1 MGLSNWPSLVDDDGS
16 LTLGT
21 EIEKATFDA
30 IKASI
35 EADMYSSTNPTV
47 TAENVIDEVVTARG
61 SKASL
66 DARLDIALNEDG
78 TLKSQASLMTV
89 ASAQMLPQTNVVVN
103 DVFLIWA
110 AGDSAAATGWTL
122 SGTGAAVARAGTSL
136 GDTARKVGDFCSKLT
151 YGSTT
156 LTYYNE
162 ILTTAAFTRLSHL
175 QGKSVGFGA
184 WVKSAVAS
192 QARIYVTDGVTTTY
206 TSYHTGDGTWQFL
219 ATTHSISNTA
229 TYLRIGISVESSAG
243 NPAYLSGVTCIFGDT
258 APEGW
263 RPTPT
268 LNSTVGFISTGAQ
281 STGTAKGF
289 YTFNRPAIVRHIEC
303 NLRTA
308 PTGATTFKVD
318 VNKGGTTMLASV
330 IAFVAS
336 DKNAGKAP
344 DSATYSQY
352 CFAGNTL
359 ESGTTITD
367 ELTYDIDAVGNTI
380 AGSDLAVKIRFT
392 EFLDPFDP
400 HKAA

>member
-1 MGLSNWPSLVDDDGS
+1 MGLSNWPTLVDDDGS

-21 EIEKATFDA
+21 EVDKAVFDA

-66 DARLDIALNEDG
+66 DARLDVALNDDG
-78 TLKSQASLMTV
+78 TLKSQASLVTA
-89 ASAQMLPQTNVVVN
+89 ASAQKLPQTNTVVN

-110 AGDSAAATGWTL
+110 AGDSSAPTSWTL
-122 SGTGAAVARAGTSL
+122 AGTGAACARAGTGL
-136 GDTARKVGDFCSKLT
+136 GDTARKVGDFCAKLT

-156 LTYYNE
+156 LTLYNTV
-162 ILTTAAFTRLSHL
+162 LSTAAFTRLSHL
-175 QGKSVGFGA
+175 QGKTLGFGA

-192 QARIYVTDGVTTTY
+192 QARVYITDGVTTTY
-206 TSYHTGDGTWQFL
+206 TSYHTGDGTWQWL
-219 ATTHSISNTA
+219 STTHSISASGTKIE
-229 TYLRIGISVESSAG
+229 IGIAVESSAA
-243 NPAYLSGVTCIFGDT
+243 NPVYLSGVTCIFGDT
-258 APEGW
+258 APEDW

-268 LNSTVGFISTGAQ
+268 LNSTVGWVASGTQTAGTG
-281 STGTAKGF
+281 KGW
-289 YTFNRPAIVRHIEC
+289 YCFNRPAIIRHIEC
-303 NLRTA
+303 HLRTA
-308 PTGATTFKVD
+308 PTGGTTFKVD

-336 DKNAGKAP
+336 DKNAGKSP
-344 DSATYSQY
+344 DSATYSTY
-352 CFAGNTL
+352 CFGGNTL
-359 ESGTTITD
+359 ESGAAITD
-367 ELTYDIDAVGNTI
+367 ELTYDIDAVGSTV
-380 AGSDLAVKIRFT
+380 AGSDLGVLVRFT